1 MVGAMKHTQLNAKE
15 REQLAQELINAANTI
30 NCVALKAESL
40 LLDSGYEQTPEAIA
54 EIDDAT
60 NYPAIAELAVAF
72 RAIAMRLDRA
82 ALAKS

>member
-1 MVGAMKHTQLNAKE
+1 MKQTQLNAKE
-15 REQLAQELINAANTI
+15 REQLARELINAANTI
-30 NCVALKAESL
+30 NHAARKAEGL
-40 LLDSGYEQTPEAIA
+40 LLDSGYEQTPQARA

-60 NYPAIAELAVAF
+60 NYPAINELAVAF

>member
-1 MVGAMKHTQLNAKE
+1 MKQLNAPE

-30 NCVALKAESL
+30 NSVARKAESL
-40 LLDSGYEQTPEAIA
+40 LLDAGYEQTPEAVA

-60 NYPAIAELAVAF
+60 NYPAIEELSVAF

-82 ALAKS
+82 ALVKS